1 MTDHVPLPEFAL
13 VHGSAWLGVL
23 IALAAGATALCVCAL
38 FYLRFDG

>member
-1 MTDHVPLPEFAL
+1 MTHVPLPEFAL